1 MIKGKQKKVITLLQ
15 FMYLGGYQKMKK
27 GDMNITVLVTK
38 ILEKKV
44 NRQILYKGF
53 IV

>member
-1 MIKGKQKKVITLLQ
+1 
-15 FMYLGGYQKMKK
+15 MYLGGYQRMKK
-27 GDMNITVLVTK
+27 GDMIITVLVTK

>member
-1 MIKGKQKKVITLLQ
+1 
-15 FMYLGGYQKMKK
+15 MYLGGYQRMKK
-27 GDMNITVLVTK
+27 GGMNITVLVTK